1 MMINNKQIL
10 KNILITFF
18 IIVNCKFLNA
28 LQDQTKINSKDS
40 CFTYIPKSV
49 SEKVT
54 LLKPD
59 LGGLRDVV
67 IKSIPEQFSS
77 NNINNNNTLYF
88 LLKDLKPN
96 TQYALR
102 ISYPASSPTDYRIKF
117 FDNPL
122 ITTEV
127 LNKFKLNQDEKPK
140 SRDLLNTE
148 IIKFKTDSSSYVME
162 SYELN
167 RIKHNPCS
175 IITIDAI
182 NLAITPSF
190 VKNDGYKYQ
199 SFDLIM
205 DTETV
210 GVPPEIPKLVLI
222 IVSTLFIVFFAMFGD
237 DNGVIIMLMTSY

>member
-1 MMINNKQIL
+1 MMINIKQVL
-10 KNILITFF
+10 KNILFILFIT
-18 IIVNCKFLNA
+18 INCKILNA
-28 LQDQTKINSKDS
+28 SQPLNKINSKDS
-40 CFTYIPKSV
+40 CFSYIPKTII
-49 SEKVT
+49 EKVS

-59 LGGLRDVV
+59 QGGLRDV
-67 IKSIPEQFSS
+67 IIRSIPEQFSNNNNDNNNS
-77 NNINNNNTLYF
+77 NNINNTLYF
-88 LLKDLKPN
+88 LLKDLEPN

-102 ISYPASSPTDYRIKF
+102 ISYPASSPTDYKIKF

-127 LNKFKLNQDEKPK
+127 LTKFKLNDEKPK

-162 SYELN
+162 SYEFN

-182 NLAITPSF
+182 NVAITPSF
-190 VKNDGYKYQ
+190 VKNDGFKYQ

-205 DTETV
+205 DTEIL
-210 GVPPEIPKLVLI
+210 GVPPEIPKLVII
-222 IVSTLFIVFFAMFGD
+222 IVSTILVVFFA
-237 DNGVIIMLMTSY
+237 VKKYITL

>member
-1 MMINNKQIL
+1 MTKNKQIFR
-10 KNILITFF
+10 NIIIAFF
-18 IIVNCKFLNA
+18 IIVNCNILNA
-28 LQDQTKINSKDS
+28 SQPQTKMNSKDS
-40 CFTYIPKSV
+40 CFTYIPKSI
-49 SEKVT
+49 SDMVT
-54 LLKPD
+54 ILKPD
-59 LGGLRDVV
+59 QGGLRDVV
-67 IKSIPEQFSS
+67 IKSIPEQFSK
-77 NNINNNNTLYF
+77 NNNKNKNNTLYF
-88 LLKDLKPN
+88 LLKDLEPN

-127 LNKFKLNQDEKPK
+127 LTKFKLNADEKPK

-182 NLAITPSF
+182 NVAITPQF

-205 DTETV
+205 DTEII
-210 GVPPEIPKLVLI
+210 GVPPEIPKLVI
-222 IVSTLFIVFFAMFGD
+222 IILSTLIIVFFA
-237 DNGVIIMLMTSY
+237 VKKYMTNI